1 MQLFR
6 DMKIGVRLTA
16 GFLVVVVLTAI
27 IGVIGIRNL
36 AQVDDLADRLY
47 NLDLIGLSTMQ
58 TASKELVTAGRA
70 MRSSLLATTAQGREE
85 AAAQA
90 RAAITQTRA
99 SIAKARESFITKE
112 GLAQVDQ
119 LEVPLKD
126 YETLLVQILNLHQQ
140 SGELK
145 LVSDVTELMP
155 KVMISGDVID
165 RLIND
170 VTRDKQQRASEAN
183 DQIGDIATSSR
194 TQMIALVIAA
204 SLLGMIIGILVTRS
218 ITKPLNGAVAAAN
231 RMAAGDLSKDLPV
244 NSKDETGQ
252 LLAAMQNMT
261 YRLRSILGDVRS
273 AADSLSSA
281 SEQVS
286 STSQSLSQAANEQAA
301 SVEQTST
308 SVEQM
313 SASIAQNT
321 ESAKITDGIA
331 GKAANDAVQGGGA
344 VSDTV
349 LAMKQ
354 IADKISIIDDIAY
367 QTNLLALNAAI
378 EAARAGDHGKGF
390 AVVAAEVR
398 KLAERSQ
405 IAAQEIGQ
413 VASSSVQLAEQAGRL
428 LNEIVPNIQKTSDL
442 VQEITAASQ
451 EQSGA
456 AVQINIAMGQM
467 NQITQQNASASEEL
481 AATAEEMNAQAGQL
495 QELIGFFRF
504 DESAGSP
511 LKAPSRNDNSY
522 SAGASS
528 WSKTSGSNRPAAQ
541 ADEGQFVSFS

>member
-1 MQLFR
+1 MQFIR
-6 DMKIGVRLTA
+6 NMKIGVRLTF
-16 GFLVVVVLTAI
+16 GFLIVVAFTAA
-27 IGVIGIRNL
+27 IGTLGIRNL
-36 AQVDDLADRLY
+36 DEVNRLSDRMYDIDVEGMSQLQEA
-47 NLDLIGLSTMQ
+47 NIQLIAAGRSLRQSLLST
-58 TASKELVTAGRA
+58 TTESRDKAAELT
-70 MRSSLLATTAQGREE
+70 RSTLET
-85 AAAQA
+85 
-90 RAAITQTRA
+90 TRA
-99 SIAKARESFITKE
+99 LIVKSRESFVTKE
-112 GLAQVDQ
+112 GQARVDALLAPLTEYENVSKLLLQ
-119 LEVPLKD
+119 L
-126 YETLLVQILNLHQQ
+126 NQQ
-140 SGELK
+140 SGQLQEA
-145 LVSDVTELMP
+145 SAVTDLMP
-155 KVMISGDVID
+155 KAISAGDVVD
-165 RLIND
+165 SMLGEVVD
-170 VTRDKQQRASEAN
+170 YKKTRAGQSNQEITNISE
-183 DQIGDIATSSR
+183 SSR
-194 TQMIALVIAA
+194 VQMIVLVAA
-204 SLLGMIIGILVTRS
+204 ATLLGMLIGVLVTRS
-218 ITKPLNGAVAAAN
+218 ITKPLNGAVEAAN
-231 RMAAGDLSKDLPV
+231 RMAAGDLSKDLEV

-252 LLAAMQNMT
+252 LLASMQNMAL
-261 YRLRSILGDVRS
+261 RLRSILGDVRS

-301 SVEQTST
+301 SVEQTSA

-344 VSDTV
+344 VGDTV

-405 IAAQEIGQ
+405 VAAQEIGQ

-456 AVQINIAMGQM
+456 AGQINIAMGQM

-504 DESAGSP
+504 EAQSS
-511 LKAPSRNDNSY
+511 SRPQPRANDNY
-522 SAGASS
+522 SSTPPPP
-528 WSKTSGSNRPAAQ
+528 WSRGKSQ
-541 ADEGQFVSFS
+541 VDEGQFVSFN

>member
-1 MQLFR
+1 MQFIR
-6 DMKIGVRLTA
+6 NMKIGLRLTL
-16 GFLVVVVLTAI
+16 GFLVVVVLTGV

-36 AQVDDLADRLY
+36 DQVNQLSDRMYDVDVEGMNQLQEA
-47 NLDLIGLSTMQ
+47 NIELVMIGRALRGAILST
-58 TASKELVTAGRA
+58 TASERE
-70 MRSSLLATTAQGREE
+70 RLLASTLKSIEN
-85 AAAQA
+85 
-90 RAAITQTRA
+90 TRA
-99 SIAKARESFITKE
+99 SITKGRESFLTKE
-112 GLAQVDQ
+112 GQDKFDEITA
-119 LEVPLKD
+119 PLND
-126 YETLLVQILNLHQQ
+126 YEAVVKQATTQIRQSSQLQE
-140 SGELK
+140 SGEITDL
-145 LVSDVTELMP
+145 LSRA
-155 KVMISGDVID
+155 MISGDVVD
-165 RLIND
+165 RVLGEIVDHKKMRAGQANEDIGLI
-170 VTRDKQQRASEAN
+170 AAN
-183 DQIGDIATSSR
+183 SR
-194 TQMIALVIAA
+194 VQMIGLIIAA
-204 SLLGMIIGILVTRS
+204 TLLGLLIGVIVTRS
-218 ITKPLNGAVAAAN
+218 ITKPLNGAVEAAN
-231 RMAAGDLSKDLPV
+231 RMAAGDLSKDLEV
-244 NSKDETGQ
+244 TSKDETGQ
-252 LLAAMQNMT
+252 LLGAMQNMAV
-261 YRLRSILGDVRS
+261 RLRSILGDVRS
-273 AADSLSSA
+273 AADALSSA

-301 SVEQTST
+301 SVEQTSA

-313 SASIAQNT
+313 SASISQNT

-428 LNEIVPNIQKTSDL
+428 LNEIVPNIQRTSDL

-456 AVQINIAMGQM
+456 AGQINIAMGQM

-504 DESAGSP
+504 DENAASRP
-511 LKAPSRNDNSY
+511 LPRINDSHPGTP
-522 SAGASS
+522 AS
-528 WSKTSGSNRPAAQ
+528 WSRGKRQ
-541 ADEGQFVSFS
+541 VDEGQFVSFS

>member
-1 MQLFR
+1 MQFIR
-6 DMKIGVRLTA
+6 NMKIGIRLTA
-16 GFLVVVVLTAI
+16 GFLLVVVLTAS

-36 AQVDDLADRLY
+36 SQVNSLSDRMYDLDVTGMSLMQEA
-47 NLDLIGLSTMQ
+47 NIQLI
-58 TASKELVTAGRA
+58 VVGRA
-70 MRSSLLATTAQGREE
+70 MRHTLLATSQAGREQS
-85 AAAQA
+85 ASQA
-90 RAAITQTRA
+90 RAAMEQTRKL
-99 SIAKARESFITKE
+99 IAEARKSFITKE
-112 GLAQVDQ
+112 GLAQLDQ
-119 LEVPLKD
+119 LDAPLKD
-126 YETLLVQILNLHQQ
+126 YESLVQQVLATHQQ
-140 SGELK
+140 SGLLQET
-145 LVSDVTELMP
+145 SDVTELLP
-155 KVMISGDVID
+155 KAVVSGDVVD
-165 RLIND
+165 KLMGQ
-170 VTRDKQQRASEAN
+170 VTRGKQDRAAEAN
-183 DQIGDIATSSR
+183 QQINDIATRSQ

-204 SLLGMIIGILVTRS
+204 TLLGILIGVLVTRS
-218 ITKPLNGAVAAAN
+218 ITRPLNGAVAAAN
-231 RMAAGDLSKDLPV
+231 RMAAGDLSQDLPTTG
-244 NSKDETGQ
+244 KDETGQ
-252 LLAAMQNMT
+252 LLTAMQNMT
-261 YRLRSILGDVRS
+261 LRLRSILGDVRS

-301 SVEQTST
+301 SVEQTSA

-405 IAAQEIGQ
+405 VAAQEIGQ
-413 VASSSVQLAEQAGRL
+413 VASSSVRLAEQAGQL

-442 VQEITAASQ
+442 VQEITAASL

-456 AVQINIAMGQM
+456 AGQINIAMGQM

-504 DESAGSP
+504 DGET
-511 LKAPSRNDNSY
+511 APAFKPQPRSFDSY
-522 SAGASS
+522 
-528 WSKTSGSNRPAAQ
+528 TSGPRDGFKGRAPV
-541 ADEGQFVSFS
+541 DEGQFVSFT

>member
-1 MQLFR
+1 MQFIR
-6 DMKIGVRLTA
+6 NMKIGVRLTF
-16 GFLVVVVLTAI
+16 GFLIVVAFTAA
-27 IGVIGIRNL
+27 IGTLGIRNL
-36 AQVDDLADRLY
+36 DEVNRLSDRMYDIDVEGMSLLQEA
-47 NLDLIGLSTMQ
+47 NIQLIAAGRSMRQSLLST
-58 TASKELVTAGRA
+58 TSESRDKAAELT
-70 MRSSLLATTAQGREE
+70 RSTLET
-85 AAAQA
+85 
-90 RAAITQTRA
+90 TRA
-99 SIAKARESFITKE
+99 LIIKSRASFVTKE
-112 GLAQVDQ
+112 GQARVDALLAPLTEYENVSRLLLQ
-119 LEVPLKD
+119 L
-126 YETLLVQILNLHQQ
+126 NQQ
-140 SGELK
+140 SGQLQEA
-145 LVSDVTELMP
+145 SAVTDLMP
-155 KVMISGDVID
+155 KAIS
-165 RLIND
+165 
-170 VTRDKQQRASEAN
+170 T
-183 DQIGDIATSSR
+183 GDIVDDMLGEVVDYKKTRAGQSNEEITNISESSR
-194 TQMIALVIAA
+194 VQMIGLVAVA
-204 SLLGMIIGILVTRS
+204 TLLGMLIGVLVTRS
-218 ITKPLNGAVAAAN
+218 ITKPLNGAVEAAN
-231 RMAAGDLSKDLPV
+231 RMAAGDLSKDLAV

-252 LLAAMQNMT
+252 LLSAMQNMAV
-261 YRLRSILGDVRS
+261 RLRSILGDVRS

-301 SVEQTST
+301 SVEQTSA

-313 SASIAQNT
+313 SASISQNT

-344 VSDTV
+344 VGDTV

-405 IAAQEIGQ
+405 VAAQEIGQ

-456 AVQINIAMGQM
+456 AGQINIAMGQM

-504 DESAGSP
+504 EAQSSSKP
-511 LKAPSRNDNSY
+511 QSRANDNY
-522 SAGASS
+522 SSPTPP
-528 WSKTSGSNRPAAQ
+528 WSRGKSQ
-541 ADEGQFVSFS
+541 VDEGQFVSFN